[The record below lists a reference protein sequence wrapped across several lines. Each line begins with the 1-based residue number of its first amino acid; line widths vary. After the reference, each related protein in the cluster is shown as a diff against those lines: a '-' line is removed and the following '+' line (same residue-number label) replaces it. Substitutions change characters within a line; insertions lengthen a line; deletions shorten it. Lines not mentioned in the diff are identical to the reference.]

1 MAFNIQNFTS
11 NVNRYGV
18 LQTNRYEVVFSPPAG
33 LASSFGRDTSELL
46 TYRADSVKMPGVNF
60 ANYETRRYGVGN
72 VVKSPTNVQF
82 SDIDISFIEAE
93 NQEVFDLFYKWSNL
107 IVNYGDPIAGVPVS
121 EVPGLLRQLYATNYK
136 DTIVSKI
143 VEIKIFNNRGTNKS
157 VGNTPP
163 PVIPTGIIE
172 LIDAFPISVTDN
184 ALSWSNNNN
193 LFKVNVQ
200 FAFNHWR
207 FKRA

>member
-11 NVNRYGV
+11 NVGKYGI
-18 LQTNRYEVVFSPPAG
+18 LQTNRYEVVFSPPEG
-33 LASSFGRDTSELL
+33 LRASFGRDTTELL

-60 ANYETRRYGVGN
+60 ANYDTRRYGVGN

-93 NQEVFDLFYKWSNL
+93 NQEIFELFYKWSNL
-107 IVNYGDPIAGVPVS
+107 IVNYGDAI
-121 EVPGLLRQLYATNYK
+121 PGEPESLRQLYTTNYK
-136 DTIVSKI
+136 DDFVSEI
-143 VEIKIFNNRGTNKS
+143 VEIKVFNNSGTNKFVS
-157 VGNTPP
+157 NTPP
-163 PVIPTGIIE
+163 QIKPTGIIE
-172 LIDAFPISVTDN
+172 LIDAFPISVSDS

-207 FKRA
+207 FKRV